1 MDGLKGESA
10 HNIALIVER
19 KPGEVAHMFNRP
31 KNPIYRSIDR
41 RKFLELGGGA
51 ATALGAG
58 SIALGLN
65 SVVNRRPAYAASSDE
80 AKWKQYEGTKLVFM
94 SENTPP
100 SFAIRDNLKPFYD
113 LTGIEIEI
121 LTDDLPVV
129 QQKVG
134 IDLRG
139 GNADFHL
146 NYVQDK
152 PIGAPFAD
160 FYENLL
166 NYTNDETLPQ
176 DPEGMGSEVW
186 FDNFLAACG
195 HMYDSER
202 LIAFPYDCAVA
213 CTFYR
218 QDIFEKHSSQFEAE
232 HGYRMEF
239 TADTTWKNLYEFAA
253 FLKKLREAG
262 EDVPYGYA
270 QHHGSFA
277 WTTQLD
283 IQRMMFAHGRW
294 TEFNVDDKLGA
305 KEPGPTNWG
314 DETSIFMMEKFKEQA
329 DVSHPDNL
337 ANGTLQLNTVYQ
349 AGQIAMQVQ
358 YHEFAASIED
368 ENTSKAAGGKTAYA
382 PCPKGEPSWIKNGG
396 EAVNGCNCG
405 IGGIGINANASE
417 DLKRAAY
424 IFSIWATSKDTQ
436 LNVLKGVGGTPTRK
450 SVLEVPEV
458 AEATKRPTS
467 MPNALTF
474 DAVYDYGI
482 KDPHFVLGPKIPEA
496 NEYHQIILTETQ
508 RCVSG
513 QQSAE
518 DACLAIKDQVDD
530 MHDL

>member
-1 MDGLKGESA
+1 
-10 HNIALIVER
+10 
-19 KPGEVAHMFNRP
+19 MFHVP
-31 KNPIYRSIDR
+31 KDAIFRRVDR
-41 RKFLELGGGA
+41 RRFLELGGGA
-51 ATALGAG
+51 ATALGVG
-58 SIALGLN
+58 SVAVGLSSVIARTPVL
-65 SVVNRRPAYAASSDE
+65 AASSED
-80 AKWKQYEGTKLVFM
+80 AKWKQYSGSKLVFM

-100 SFAIRDNLKPFYD
+100 SFAIRDNLKPFFD
-113 LTGIEIEI
+113 LTGIEVEI

-139 GNADFHL
+139 GKADFQL

-160 FYENLL
+160 FYENLSK
-166 NYTNDETLPQ
+166 YTGDDTLPQ
-176 DPEGMGSEVW
+176 DPEGYADAAW
-186 FDNFLAACG
+186 FENFLDACG
-195 HMYDSER
+195 HMYTRDR

-218 QDIFEKHSSQFEAE
+218 QDLFEKHGKDFEAE

-239 TADTTWKNLYEFAA
+239 TPETTWKNLHEFAA
-253 FLKKLREAG
+253 FFKKLRESG
-262 EDVPYGYA
+262 QDVPYGYA
-270 QHHGSFA
+270 QHQGSFA

-283 IQRMMFAHGRW
+283 LQRMLFAHGRW

-305 KEPGPTNWG
+305 KQPGPTNWG
-314 DETSIFMMEKFKEQA
+314 DETSVLIMDKFREQA
-329 DVSHPDNL
+329 EVSHPDNL

-368 ENTSKAAGGKTAYA
+368 ERTSVAAGGKTAYA
-382 PCPKGEPSWIKNGG
+382 PCPKGEASWIKNGG
-396 EAVNGCNCG
+396 PAVNGCNCG
-405 IGGIGINANASE
+405 IGGIGVNGNAPE

-424 IFSIWATSKDTQ
+424 LFAIWATSKDTQ
-436 LNVLKGVGGTPTRK
+436 LNVLKGVGGTPTRR
-450 SVLEVPEV
+450 SVLAVPEV
-458 AEATKRPTS
+458 EQARQRPTT

-474 DAVYDYGI
+474 AAVYDYGI
-482 KDPHFVLGPKIPEA
+482 KDPHFVLGPKIPNS
-496 NEYHQIILTETQ
+496 NEYHQIILSEAQ

-513 QQSAE
+513 KQTAE
-518 DACLAIKDQVDD
+518 EACQAIKEQVDD